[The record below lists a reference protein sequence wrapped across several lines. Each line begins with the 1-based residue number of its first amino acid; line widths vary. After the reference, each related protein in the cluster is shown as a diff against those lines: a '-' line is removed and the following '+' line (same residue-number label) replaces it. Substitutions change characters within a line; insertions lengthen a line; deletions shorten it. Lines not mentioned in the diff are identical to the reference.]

1 VTVDTLDYES
11 LARFR
16 YILRRFLAF
25 SAKQARAAG
34 LEPQQ
39 HQLLLALSG
48 LPLETDPTIG
58 ALADDLLIRH
68 HSAVEL
74 VNRMEKKGLVRRE
87 RAGTDRRMA
96 LVKVTA
102 RGKKLLRRL
111 ALAHRDELRSAG
123 PALVSALDQ
132 VLTGRSVSR

>member
-25 SAKQARAAG
+25 SAKQAWAAG

-87 RAGTDRRMA
+87 RAGNDRRMA